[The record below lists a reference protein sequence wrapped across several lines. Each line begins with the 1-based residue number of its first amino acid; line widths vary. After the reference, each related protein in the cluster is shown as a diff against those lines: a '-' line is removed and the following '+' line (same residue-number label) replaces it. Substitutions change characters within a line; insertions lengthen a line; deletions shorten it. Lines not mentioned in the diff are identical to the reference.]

1 MATLSLA
8 VDSISRPAVLWRA
21 GLGVLAVFAVALAL
35 GLATLANVDSAR
47 AWYAAAENVSR
58 FSVLVF
64 LIFLVRGPASYFVP
78 SAVPASN
85 RSEAMLLLAFTVAY
99 ATSLAFIVGRVCF
112 TNTHAPAATLMFCA
126 FAAVVPI
133 VLTASAQ
140 RRFARLLGWQIV
152 RSAAIV
158 YFWLIFALSGLGHFY
173 GPHRPDLYFATS
185 LVLLLA
191 ALLLR
196 ATATLA
202 RTLHRAKPAIA
213 ARALF
218 GDNRADSHQGREG
231 RNVSNSAQPS
241 ARFVR

>member
-1 MATLSLA
+1 MSTLSLSA
-8 VDSISRPAVLWRA
+8 DSISHPAVQGRT

-35 GLATLANVDSAR
+35 GLATLASVDSAR

-58 FSVLVF
+58 FSVFVF
-64 LIFLVRGPASYFVP
+64 LIFLVREPASYFAP
-78 SAVPASN
+78 AAVPASN

-112 TNTHAPAATLMFCA
+112 TNTPSPAATLMFCA
-126 FAAVVPI
+126 FAAVVPL
-133 VLTASAQ
+133 VLTASAY
-140 RRFARLLGWQIV
+140 RRFARLLGWQIL

-173 GPHRPDLYFATS
+173 GPHRPDRYFATS

-202 RTLHRAKPAIA
+202 RTLHRDRAKPAIA
-213 ARALF
+213 ARALSF
-218 GDNRADSHQGREG
+218 GHNRADSYQGRK
-231 RNVSNSAQPS
+231 A
-241 ARFVR
+241 AM